1 MFDSILNTG
10 LLALIAAVGVAAGNA
25 LTSPTGIGSTAPVVT
40 ARVVQ
45 LPAVVVAGKR
55 LATAEGLVVA
65 RVVALPAVHVTGR
78 RQTVA
83 EPVRVAAAH

>member
-10 LLALIAAVGVAAGNA
+10 LLALIAAVGVAAGSA
-25 LTSPTGIGSTAPVVT
+25 LTSPTALGSAAPVVAT
-40 ARVVQ
+40 RVVQ
-45 LPAVVVAGKR
+45 LPVVVVVGKR

-83 EPVRVAAAH
+83 EPVQVAAAH